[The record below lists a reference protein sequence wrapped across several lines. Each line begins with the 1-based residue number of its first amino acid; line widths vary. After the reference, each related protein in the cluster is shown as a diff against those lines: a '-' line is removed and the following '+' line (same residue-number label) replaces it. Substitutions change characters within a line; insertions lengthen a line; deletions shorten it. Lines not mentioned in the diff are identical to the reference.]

1 MKQDAKAYLS
11 EISSQEKRFAA
22 LYRQAAAGF
31 DLSECAMWV
40 LYFLITADEPLTQQD
55 LIERMQFPKQTI
67 NSAVSGLAQK
77 GSVELQMIP
86 GTRNR
91 KNILLTSSGAELAGG
106 TVRRMRAAEECAAK
120 KLGAEKMA
128 RYIALHEEF
137 LGALREEFGKEGI
150 IGGASE

>member
-1 MKQDAKAYLS
+1 MKHDANAYLS
-11 EISSQEKRFAA
+11 ALNAQEKRFGA

-40 LYFLITADEPLTQQD
+40 LYFLTTADELLTQQE

-77 GSVELQMIP
+77 GYVELRRIP

-91 KNILLTSSGAELAGG
+91 KNILLTSSGAALAES
-106 TVRRMRAAEECAAK
+106 TVMRMRAAEERAVK
-120 KLGAEKMA
+120 QLGAETLA
-128 RYIALHEEF
+128 QYIALHEEF
-137 LGALREEFGKEGI
+137 LDALLAEFEKEGV
-150 IGGASE
+150 IGGAAE

>member
-22 LYRQAAAGF
+22 LYRQAAAVF

-40 LYFLITADEPLTQQD
+40 LYFLITADKPLTQQD
-55 LIERMQFPKQTI
+55 LIGRMQFPKQTI

-77 GSVELQMIP
+77 GYVELHMIP

-91 KNILLTSSGAELAGG
+91 KNILLTENGAELAEG
-106 TVRRMRAAEECAAK
+106 TVKRMRAAEERAAQ

-128 RYIALHEEF
+128 QYIALHEEF
-137 LGALREEFGKEGI
+137 LGAIQREFRKEGL
-150 IGGASE
+150 ADA

>member
-11 EISSQEKRFAA
+11 EISSQEKRFGA

-31 DLSECAMWV
+31 DLPECAMWV

-77 GSVELQMIP
+77 GCVELHRIP

-91 KNILLTSSGAELAGG
+91 KNILLTPSGAELAES
-106 TVRRMRAAEECAAK
+106 TVMRMRAAEERAVK
-120 KLGAEKMA
+120 QLGAEKMA
-128 RYIALHEEF
+128 QYIALHEEF
-137 LGALREEFGKEGI
+137 LAALRAEFEKEGV
-150 IGGASE
+150 IGGSAD

>member
-11 EISSQEKRFAA
+11 EISSQEKRFVA

-77 GSVELQMIP
+77 GSVELHMIP

-91 KNILLTSSGAELAGG
+91 KNILLTENGAELAEG
-106 TVRRMRAAEECAAK
+106 TVKRMRAAEERAAQ

-128 RYIALHEEF
+128 QYIALHEEF
-137 LGALREEFGKEGI
+137 FSAIQCEFRKEGL
-150 IGGASE
+150 ADA

>member
-22 LYRQAAAGF
+22 LYRQAAAVF

-40 LYFLITADEPLTQQD
+40 LYFLITADKPLTQQD
-55 LIERMQFPKQTI
+55 LIGRMQFPKQTI

-77 GSVELQMIP
+77 GYVELHMIP

-91 KNILLTSSGAELAGG
+91 KNILLTENGAELAES
-106 TVRRMRAAEECAAK
+106 TVKRMRAAEERAAK

-128 RYIALHEEF
+128 QYIALHEEF